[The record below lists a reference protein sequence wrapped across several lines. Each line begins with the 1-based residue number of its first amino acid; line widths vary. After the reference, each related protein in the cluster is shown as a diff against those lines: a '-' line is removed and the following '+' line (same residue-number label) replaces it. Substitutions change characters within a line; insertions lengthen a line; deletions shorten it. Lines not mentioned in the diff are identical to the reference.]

1 MAKAG
6 KTKAPLTKSYVE
18 SLHRRLAEDPE
29 EAAAYLDAAL
39 EDGDPQ
45 VFLLALRD
53 VAEARGIGRLAEET
67 KLNRESMYRM
77 LSKQGNPRLTS
88 LDAVLDAMGLR
99 LGITVKAEGRF
110 SDKDISPQ
118 WLKRE

>member
-1 MAKAG
+1 MAKATG

-29 EAAAYLDAAL
+29 EAAAYLNAAL
-39 EDGDPQ
+39 EDGDQQ

-53 VAEARGIGRLAEET
+53 VAEARGIGKLAGET
-67 KLNRESMYRM
+67 SLNRESMYRM

-88 LDAVLDAMGLR
+88 LDAVLDALGLR
-99 LGITVKAEGRF
+99 LGVTVKA
-110 SDKDISPQ
+110 
-118 WLKRE
+118 

>member
-1 MAKAG
+1 MAKATG
-6 KTKAPLTKSYVE
+6 KTKVPLTKSYVE
-18 SLHRRLAEDPE
+18 SLRRRLE
-29 EAAAYLDAAL
+29 E
-39 EDGDPQ
+39 GDPQ

-88 LDAVLDAMGLR
+88 LDMVLDALGLR
-99 LGITVKAEGRF
+99 LGVTVKA
-110 SDKDISPQ
+110 
-118 WLKRE
+118 

>member
-1 MAKAG
+1 MAKTG

-18 SLHRRLAEDPE
+18 SLRRRLAEDPE

-67 KLNRESMYRM
+67 NLNRESMYRM
-77 LSKQGNPRLTS
+77 LSERGNPRLTS
-88 LDAVLDAMGLR
+88 LDAVLDALGLR
-99 LGITVKAEGRF
+99 LGVMVKA
-110 SDKDISPQ
+110 
-118 WLKRE
+118 

>member
-1 MAKAG
+1 MAKTG

-18 SLHRRLAEDPE
+18 SLHRRLAENPE

-39 EDGDPQ
+39 EEGDPQ

-53 VAEARGIGRLAEET
+53 VAEARGMGRLAGET

-77 LSKQGNPRLTS
+77 LSTRGNPRLAS
-88 LDAVLDAMGLR
+88 LDAVLDALGLR
-99 LGITVKAEGRF
+99 LGVTVKA
-110 SDKDISPQ
+110 
-118 WLKRE
+118 

>member
-1 MAKAG
+1 MAKA
-6 KTKAPLTKSYVE
+6 TVKAPLTKSYVE

-39 EDGDPQ
+39 EEGDPQ

-67 KLNRESMYRM
+67 KLNRESLYRM

-88 LDAVLDAMGLR
+88 LDAVLDALGLR
-99 LGITVKAEGRF
+99 LGVTVKA
-110 SDKDISPQ
+110 
-118 WLKRE
+118 

>member
-1 MAKAG
+1 MAKTTG
-6 KTKAPLTKSYVE
+6 KTKALLTKSYAE

-29 EAAAYLDAAL
+29 EAAAYLNAAL

-53 VAEARGIGRLAEET
+53 VAEARGIGRLAGET

-88 LDAVLDAMGLR
+88 LDAVLDALGLR
-99 LGITVKAEGRF
+99 LGITVKA
-110 SDKDISPQ
+110 
-118 WLKRE
+118 